1 MAQESIGSASAED
14 EKAVREA
21 SMQWYVALNAMLNGD
36 PEPFAALYSHAGDV
50 TYMGAEGGMRVGWAA
65 TYADWKAQAAKSL
78 GGSVEPVAMHI
89 VVGRDWALCYVN
101 TKGTVK
107 MQDGKTRD
115 TSARESSVFRKE
127 NGVWKMIAHHADK
140 LLPWAEIVGKV

>member
-1 MAQESIGSASAED
+1 VRAAST
-14 EKAVREA
+14 
-21 SMQWYVALNAMLNGD
+21 QWYVVLNAMLNGN
-36 PEPFAALYSHAGDV
+36 PEPFAAIYSHADDV
-50 TYMGAEGGMRVGWAA
+50 TYMGAEGGMRIGWAA

-101 TKGTVK
+101 TNGTVK
-107 MQDGKTRD
+107 MQDGSIRD

-127 NGVWKMIAHHADK
+127 NGAWKMIAHHADK
-140 LLPWAEIVGKV
+140 LVPWAEVVGKM